1 MSKALPNRVLNAI
14 FTGKWAIETNH
25 LDLMIGIANRTYSD
39 MEAVLA
45 TPMERRQS
53 GMVDMRNGVA
63 VINAFGPIFPHA
75 DIFTDISGAT
85 SVETLALRFG
95 EALNAP
101 DVKAIVLNVD
111 SPGGNIVG
119 VNEFAD
125 MIYDSRGKKP
135 IIAYTG
141 GLCASAAYWIASAAD
156 KIVADKT
163 AFIGSL
169 GVVAAWSDDSEARKK
184 EGITDYE
191 VVSSQSPDKRLS
203 PNSKEG
209 RAKLQA
215 ELDALADIFLGCV
228 ARNRGTN
235 AQFVGENYGKGGV
248 LISDEAVKV
257 GMADELGS
265 LEGVIRE
272 LSTDVAAERYG
283 SRQNEKFIELVN
295 ITTPKKGATDMSA
308 KEDDEEKKK
317 KSESEA
323 DKDKKDD
330 EEEEAS
336 TDKQMSALLAKNPA
350 LFNAIKQVGAKEERE
365 RIQAIDEVAVA
376 AGYTDLVKKA
386 MFTMPI
392 SAADLALQIIKTDSA
407 AIKKAATEY
416 KEDAEVASDIPASV
430 GDLNSSEDSIVQAMV
445 SGFKAAGGKEVKHG

>member
-1 MSKALPNRVLNAI
+1 MAKATNRKALNAI

-25 LDLMIGIANRTYSD
+25 LDLMIGIASREYSD

-53 GMVDMRNGVA
+53 GMVNMRNGVA

-95 EALNAP
+95 EALDAP

-119 VNEFAD
+119 INEFAN
-125 MIYDSRGKKP
+125 MIYQSRGKKP

-156 KIVADKT
+156 KIVADQT
-163 AFIGSL
+163 AFLGSI
-169 GVVAAWSDDSEARKK
+169 GVVAAWTDDSEARKK
-184 EGITDYE
+184 EGLTDYE
-191 VVSSQSPDKRLS
+191 VVSSQSPDKRQD

-209 RAKLQA
+209 RAKLQT
-215 ELDALADIFLGCV
+215 ELDALADIFLGSV

-235 AQFVGENYGKGGV
+235 AAFVGENYGKGGV

-257 GMADELGS
+257 GMADGLGS
-265 LEGVIRE
+265 LEGIITGL
-272 LSTDVAAERYG
+272 LSTKTTFNHSNKGAY
-283 SRQNEKFIELVN
+283 SMSEKEKDDEEKR
-295 ITTPKKGATDMSA
+295 KKGSNAGPEDEDE
-308 KEDDEEKKK
+308 KEDDEASLTLRMASLQA
-317 KSESEA
+317 KS
-323 DKDKKDD
+323 
-330 EEEEAS
+330 
-336 TDKQMSALLAKNPA
+336 PR
-350 LFNAIKQVGAKEERE
+350 LFNAIKQVGADEERE
-365 RIQAIDEVAVA
+365 RIRSIDEVAVA

-386 MFTMPI
+386 MFKTPM
-392 SAADLALQIIKTDSA
+392 SAADLALEIIKSDSA
-407 AIKKAATEY
+407 AIKKAATDY
-416 KEDAEVASDIPASV
+416 QEDAKEAGDVPAAV
-430 GDLNSSEDSIVQAMV
+430 GDFNSSEDQIVGLIV
-445 SGFKAAGGKEVKHG
+445 SGLKAAGGKEAIHG